1 MASSIGFISLLNLFL
16 KRYFNFAGSPES
28 SKRST
33 DVEEQNDDNEVANSE
48 CQDED
53 EASAFST
60 GDPGAVL
67 TLLKDITAKDSSG
80 NEVGNGSNDG
90 GDIEENKENEF
101 HSCEVSSSSEHLSAK
116 KLDGSQESDSSQR
129 VSETSSKLQKQSV
142 LRNHSLNTQTG
153 NKSLGE
159 LFGYK
164 PTVKKRRLDNS
175 KSVPSQ
181 AIANE
186 KTDIPV
192 PPLEIIDI
200 DSGYLSDT
208 EQSTDGDTPTPK
220 PSAIAHLTPLS
231 SGRSLPLSQG
241 SAVGTKVCCVF
252 CLF

>member
-16 KRYFNFAGSPES
+16 KRYFNLAGSPER
-28 SKRST
+28 K
-33 DVEEQNDDNEVANSE
+33 EPNEDNEVTNSE

-67 TLLKDITAKDSSG
+67 TLLKDITAEDSSG
-80 NEVGNGSNDG
+80 NEVGKGSNDE
-90 GDIEENKENEF
+90 GDIEENKE
-101 HSCEVSSSSEHLSAK
+101 
-116 KLDGSQESDSSQR
+116 
-129 VSETSSKLQKQSV
+129 LQKQSV
-142 LRNHSLNTQTG
+142 LRNQSLNTQTG

-159 LFGYK
+159 LFRYK

-208 EQSTDGDTPTPK
+208 EQSTDGDTPTPTS
-220 PSAIAHLTPLS
+220 SAIAHLTPLS

-252 CLF
+252 CMF

>member
-16 KRYFNFAGSPES
+16 KRYFNLAGSPER
-28 SKRST
+28 K
-33 DVEEQNDDNEVANSE
+33 EQNEDNEVTNSE

-53 EASAFST
+53 EASIVSA

-67 TLLKDITAKDSSG
+67 TLLKENTADDSCG
-80 NEVGNGSNDG
+80 NEVGSGSNDE
-90 GDIEENKENEF
+90 GDIEENKENDF
-101 HSCEVSSSSEHLSAK
+101 HSCEVSSSSERLSAK
-116 KLDGSQESDSSQR
+116 KLEGSQESDSSQR
-129 VSETSSKLQKQSV
+129 VSETSSKLQKQRI

-153 NKSLGE
+153 SKSLGE

-164 PTVKKRRLDNS
+164 PTVKKRRLDDY
-175 KSVPSQ
+175 KSVPLQ
-181 AIANE
+181 EIANE
-186 KTDIPV
+186 KTGIPV
-192 PPLEIIDI
+192 PPVEIIDI

-208 EQSTDGDTPTPK
+208 EQSTDGDTPTPT
-220 PSAIAHLTPLS
+220 PSAVAHLTPLS

>member
-1 MASSIGFISLLNLFL
+1 MNLFL
-16 KRYFNFAGSPES
+16 KRYFNLAGSPET

-33 DVEEQNDDNEVANSE
+33 DVEEQNEENEVTNSE

-53 EASAFST
+53 KASASSA

-67 TLLKDITAKDSSG
+67 TLLKENTANDSSG
-80 NEVGNGSNDG
+80 NEVGTGSNDE

-101 HSCEVSSSSEHLSAK
+101 HSCEVSSSSEGLSAK
-116 KLDGSQESDSSQR
+116 KLEGSQDSESSQR
-129 VSETSSKLQKQSV
+129 FSETSSKLQKQSV
-142 LRNHSLNTQTG
+142 LGNHSLNTQTG

-164 PTVKKRRLDNS
+164 PTVKKRRLDDY

-181 AIANE
+181 EIANE
-186 KTDIPV
+186 KTGIPV
-192 PPLEIIDI
+192 QPLETIDI

-208 EQSTDGDTPTPK
+208 EQSTDGDTPTPT

-231 SGRSLPLSQG
+231 SGRSLPLTQG
-241 SAVGTKVCCVF
+241 SVAGTKVCWVF

>member
-16 KRYFNFAGSPES
+16 KRYFNLAGSPER
-28 SKRST
+28 K
-33 DVEEQNDDNEVANSE
+33 EQNEDNEVTNSE

-67 TLLKDITAKDSSG
+67 TLLKDITAEDCSG
-80 NEVGNGSNDG
+80 NEVGKGSNDE

-101 HSCEVSSSSEHLSAK
+101 HSCEVSSSSERLSAK
-116 KLDGSQESDSSQR
+116 NLEESQERDSSQR
-129 VSETSSKLQKQSV
+129 ISDTSSKLQKQSV

-181 AIANE
+181 AIAKE

-208 EQSTDGDTPTPK
+208 EQSTDGDTPTPTS
-220 PSAIAHLTPLS
+220 SAIAHLTPLS

>member
-1 MASSIGFISLLNLFL
+1 MASSFVFIWLLNLFL
-16 KRYFNFAGSPES
+16 KRYFNLTGSPER
-28 SKRST
+28 K
-33 DVEEQNDDNEVANSE
+33 EQNEDNEVTNSE

-53 EASAFST
+53 EASAVSA

-67 TLLKDITAKDSSG
+67 TLLKENTVHDSCG
-80 NEVGNGSNDG
+80 NEVGSGSNDE

-101 HSCEVSSSSEHLSAK
+101 HSCEVSSSSERLSAK
-116 KLDGSQESDSSQR
+116 KLGGSQESDSSQR
-129 VSETSSKLQKQSV
+129 VSETASNLQKQSV

-164 PTVKKRRLDNS
+164 PTVKKRRLGNS

-181 AIANE
+181 EIASE
-186 KTDIPV
+186 KTGIPV
-192 PPLEIIDI
+192 PPVEIIDI

-208 EQSTDGDTPTPK
+208 EQSTDGDTPTPTTL
-220 PSAIAHLTPLS
+220 AVAHLTPLS

-241 SAVGTKVCCVF
+241 SDVGTKVCCVF